1 MSKAFCIGNGES
13 RKGFDLEQLRP
24 HGKIYGC
31 NALYRD
37 FTPDVLVAVDHGI
50 CHEIYNSGYCQKNEA
65 WFRDWTKVPSMH
77 YEMMIYGSVDK
88 ITRDEIKEY
97 YDKHIENERTNAEE
111 FVFHG
116 SNLSGLANII
126 KSGKA
131 KGKTREVIQEQINHS
146 TINVSW
152 INQPDYSN
160 NITDLIENY
169 KKDLGWAAGAT
180 SGRIAVEQ
188 IKDLKEVY
196 LIGHDLESYNHLVN
210 NIYKGTDHYVA
221 EQNGKTPSE
230 NWKIQWG
237 ALFTEYKDVKFYKV
251 NEKPVGTSDPINC
264 VVDLWVNNKNVEYI
278 TYEDLEKRLN
288 ESNT

>member
-1 MSKAFCIGNGES
+1 MKAFCIGNGES

-65 WFRDWTKVPSMH
+65 WFRDWTKVPAMH
-77 YEMMIYGSVDK
+77 YDMMIYSAVDK

-131 KGKTREVIQEQINHS
+131 HGKTKEVIKQQINHS
-146 TINVSW
+146 SINVSW

-188 IKDLKEVY
+188 IKLS
-196 LIGHDLESYNHLVN
+196 LIH
-210 NIYKGTDHYVA
+210 I
-221 EQNGKTPSE
+221 
-230 NWKIQWG
+230 
-237 ALFTEYKDVKFYKV
+237 
-251 NEKPVGTSDPINC
+251 
-264 VVDLWVNNKNVEYI
+264 
-278 TYEDLEKRLN
+278 
-288 ESNT
+288 

>member
-77 YEMMIYGSVDK
+77 YEMMIYGAVDK
-88 ITRDEIKEY
+88 ITRDEIKDY

-116 SNLSGLANII
+116 SNLSGLANIMCCDA
-126 KSGKA
+126 GKA
-131 KGKTREVIQEQINHS
+131 TSAPS
-146 TINVSW
+146 TELS
-152 INQPDYSN
+152 
-160 NITDLIENY
+160 
-169 KKDLGWAAGAT
+169 
-180 SGRIAVEQ
+180 
-188 IKDLKEVY
+188 
-196 LIGHDLESYNHLVN
+196 
-210 NIYKGTDHYVA
+210 VA
-221 EQNGKTPSE
+221 IPK
-230 NWKIQWG
+230 
-237 ALFTEYKDVKFYKV
+237 
-251 NEKPVGTSDPINC
+251 
-264 VVDLWVNNKNVEYI
+264 
-278 TYEDLEKRLN
+278 
-288 ESNT
+288 

>member
-1 MSKAFCIGNGES
+1 
-13 RKGFDLEQLRP
+13 
-24 HGKIYGC
+24 
-31 NALYRD
+31 
-37 FTPDVLVAVDHGI
+37 
-50 CHEIYNSGYCQKNEA
+50 
-65 WFRDWTKVPSMH
+65 MH
-77 YEMMIYGSVDK
+77 YDMMIYSSIDK
-88 ITRDEIKEY
+88 IARDEIKEY
-97 YDKHIENERTNAEE
+97 YDKHNENKRIDAEE

-131 KGKTREVIQEQINHS
+131 KGKTKEVIQQQINHS
-146 TINVSW
+146 SINVSW
-152 INQPDYSN
+152 MNQPDYSN

-169 KKDLGWAAGAT
+169 KRDLGWAAGAT

-196 LIGHDLESYNHLVN
+196 LLGHDLESYNHLVN
-210 NIYKGTDHYVA
+210 NMYKGTDHYVA

-237 ALFTEYKDVKFYKV
+237 ALFTEYKDIQFYKV

-278 TYEDLEKRLN
+278 TYSTMLDKCK
-288 ESNT
+288 

>member
-65 WFRDWTKVPSMH
+65 WFRDWTKVPAMH
-77 YEMMIYGSVDK
+77 YDMMIYSAVDK

-131 KGKTREVIQEQINHS
+131 KGKTKEIIKQQINHS
-146 TINVSW
+146 SINVSW

-278 TYEDLEKRLN
+278 TYSTMLDKLK
-288 ESNT
+288 